1 MKRILSLFAAAALI
15 AAMLSGCGAPAA
27 TVTPAPTEEVTQQP
41 EATEQ
46 PAATETP
53 APSEAPAVTETPAAT
68 ETPAPTEAPTETPAA
83 TAKPTEKPAA
93 TAKPKP
99 TEKPSATPKPT
110 EAPAASL
117 TAAEVASEIK
127 ALYEGNSLEEIPG
140 EMLSDLYGGLDVSKL
155 ESYSCIEPMMNV
167 KAGMISVVKVKDAAD
182 VKEVRACLEARAASV
197 ISSFEHY
204 LEDQYEVAKDYVVR
218 VNGQWIGLFMAENA
232 KDMADRFDEL
242 TK

>member
-1 MKRILSLFAAAALI
+1 MKRILSLFAAAALV

-27 TVTPAPTEEVTQQP
+27 TVTPAPTEEASPLP

-53 APSEAPAVTETPAAT
+53 AETQQPEATEPPAAA
-68 ETPAPTEAPTETPAA
+68 ETPAPSEAPAA
-83 TAKPTEKPAA
+83 TAKPTEKPTA
-93 TAKPKP
+93 TA
-99 TEKPSATPKPT
+99 KPT

-117 TAAEVASEIK
+117 TAAEVASDIQK
-127 ALYEGNSLEEIPG
+127 LYDGTSLEEIPG
-140 EMLSDLYGGLDVSKL
+140 EMLSDLYGGMDVSKL
-155 ESYSCIEPMMNV
+155 ESYRCIEPMINV

>member
-1 MKRILSLFAAAALI
+1 MKRILSLFAAAALV

-27 TVTPAPTEEVTQQP
+27 TVTPAPTEEASPLP

-53 APSEAPAVTETPAAT
+53 AETQQPEATEPPAAA
-68 ETPAPTEAPTETPAA
+68 ETPAPSEAPAA

-93 TAKPKP
+93 TAKP
-99 TEKPSATPKPT
+99 TEKPTATAKPT

-117 TAAEVASEIK
+117 TAAEVASDIQK
-127 ALYEGNSLEEIPG
+127 LYDGTSLEEIPG

-155 ESYSCIEPMMNV
+155 ESYRCIEPLINV

-232 KDMADRFDEL
+232 KDMANRFDEL